1 MLLIQNLNLKQAN
14 TTNRVAKMSRTPR
27 DLCKGCRE
35 CYNGILQAVVK
46 NPIVAA
52 IMMGIPSY
60 FMISCLLF
68 DGITIINPE
77 YYAMKNTIV
86 APFYTLLGFTIAA
99 WIVEIIA
106 VHWMLPNV
114 LSMCA
119 FGHSAV
125 GSWWLVNLGILMFAG
140 WSYLPVKMVFLFMLS
155 ILTPAIIWH
164 IAGDIIREYKR
175 KLIEQINLQ
184 SQALAQQE
192 IAFSSD
198 ETVGKPKISN
208 IV

>member
-1 MLLIQNLNLKQAN
+1 MA
-14 TTNRVAKMSRTPR
+14 RTPR

-46 NPIVAA
+46 NPIVAS

-60 FMISCLLF
+60 FMLSCLLF
-68 DGITIINPE
+68 DGITIIYPE
-77 YYAMKNTIV
+77 FYAMRSNIV

-99 WIVEIIA
+99 WIMEMIA
-106 VHWMLPNV
+106 IKWMMPNL

-125 GSWWLVNLGILMFAG
+125 GSWWLVNFGILIFAG
-140 WSYLPVKMVFLFMLS
+140 WSYLPVRMVFIFMIS

-164 IAGDIIREYKR
+164 ITGDIVREYKK
-175 KLIEQINLQ
+175 KLIEQISQ
-184 SQALAQQE
+184 QAQALAQQE

-198 ETVGKPKISN
+198 VETGSSKM
-208 IV
+208 

>member
-1 MLLIQNLNLKQAN
+1 
-14 TTNRVAKMSRTPR
+14 MSRTPR

-35 CYNGILQAVVK
+35 CYAGILQAVVK

-68 DGITIINPE
+68 DGITIIYPE
-77 YYAMKNTIV
+77 FYALKNTIA
-86 APFYTLLGFTIAA
+86 APFYALLGFTITA
-99 WIVEIIA
+99 WIMEMVA
-106 VHWMLPNV
+106 MKMVLPNL

-119 FGHSAV
+119 FGHAAV
-125 GSWWLVNLGILMFAG
+125 GSWWLVNFGILIFAG
-140 WSYLPVKMVFLFMLS
+140 WSYLPVKMVFMFMIS

-164 IAGDIIREYKR
+164 ITGDIIREYKR
-175 KLIEQINLQ
+175 KIIEEINLRD
-184 SQALAQQE
+184 QALSAQE
-192 IAFSSD
+192 IAFSGDSD
-198 ETVGKPKISN
+198 TGNPKELSR